1 MKGVWILLPVI
12 AIALFFPVERSWSQ
26 IILMPGGEFL
36 FYESTRDGISQIY
49 RMDRVKTRALNP
61 WPPQTTL
68 RVTETRVSRRLNYP
82 YRYPA
87 TYWKWVANQGVRR
100 AEITIAY
107 TSQRGSSWNIFTNN
121 DQGDSESTPRATGV
135 EEKRNLRWSPDG
147 RWISYIQKSTQG
159 DRIYRVSA
167 SGAVQSN
174 AISGTERSIAGHGWL
189 DDNRIIYAKQKEQSL
204 IPGTTFVT
212 YQFVVRRAD
221 GGAAG
226 TEIYP
231 ISIADFM
238 CPVCPCKL
246 IDMKIS
252 HNRQHVALAWEF
264 KIPVIEVIE
273 EKIEVLS
280 VAPGLFLLPVKTVD
294 LDDPAF
300 NNKTSDI
307 GSIGWSGSDNLLY
320 VAARE
325 RQSQN
330 TAEDDRMEIYAYKL
344 NLHDPNLAVTQENYT
359 NNSAY
364 DSYPDGEINL
374 QLYRVRPGPLN
385 P

>member
-1 MKGVWILLPVI
+1 
-12 AIALFFPVERSWSQ
+12 
-26 IILMPGGEFL
+26 
-36 FYESTRDGISQIY
+36 
-49 RMDRVKTRALNP
+49 
-61 WPPQTTL
+61 
-68 RVTETRVSRRLNYP
+68 
-82 YRYPA
+82 
-87 TYWKWVANQGVRR
+87 
-100 AEITIAY
+100 
-107 TSQRGSSWNIFTNN
+107 
-121 DQGDSESTPRATGV
+121 
-135 EEKRNLRWSPDG
+135 
-147 RWISYIQKSTQG
+147 
-159 DRIYRVSA
+159 VSA
-167 SGAVQSN
+167 YGAVQSN
-174 AISGTERSIAGHGWL
+174 AISATEGSIAGHGWL

-204 IPGTTFVT
+204 IPGTTFVA

-221 GGAAG
+221 GSAAG

-231 ISIADFM
+231 ISIADVM

-264 KIPVIEVIE
+264 KIPVIEVIA

-330 TAEDDRMEIYAYKL
+330 TAEDDRLEIYAYKL

-374 QLYRVRPGPLN
+374 QISHVRPGPLN